1 METKPAENEATAR
14 STKESKSSGSSPRL
28 SPRLRTL
35 SWSYWLILATILG
48 TLVFYFIR
56 RGNQVKAVAIAP
68 TTLLDGRI
76 GFTPSTAFETLRNLG
91 TKGREIYIEINRV
104 DFVLTPIVL
113 REFLL
118 NTFPATTSKSDSVR
132 ELFAN
137 TYMLG
142 DVLENVGVAILLKA
156 YPKELEYV
164 AWICCVGN
172 LAKWF
177 GFYASTVAIL
187 YEIFVWIRATK
198 VKKE

>member
-1 METKPAENEATAR
+1 METKPADNEATVP
-14 STKESKSSGSSPRL
+14 STKESKSSGSP
-28 SPRLRTL
+28 PPLRTF

-68 TTLLDGRI
+68 TTVLDGRI

-91 TKGREIYIEINRV
+91 KKGRDIYIEINRV
-104 DFVLTPIVL
+104 DFILTPIVL

-132 ELFAN
+132 EVLAN

-142 DVLENVGVAILLKA
+142 DVLENVCVAILLKA

-172 LAKWF
+172 LAKWL

-187 YEIFVWIRATK
+187 YEIFVWIRGTK
-198 VKKE
+198 SKKE